1 MNRKLFTGRILM
13 LIVGLVLIIGA
24 ATTAAAQGEPYLEL
38 MRKDLQTEKVAV
50 MTEAMQLS
58 EEEGDRVLADLPG
71 VPDQVEWD
79 RRPAYRDDQGLRRDT
94 SRTSTAEKAG
104 EMTSAWFKI
113 QEDRLSLLKKTAKK
127 IGKDIDP
134 TVAMRFVQ
142 VENAIN
148 LAIDLQVASEIPLLQ

>member
-1 MNRKLFTGRILM
+1 
-13 LIVGLVLIIGA
+13 
-24 ATTAAAQGEPYLEL
+24 

-50 MTEAMQLS
+50 MTEAMQLT
-58 EEEGDRVLADLPG
+58 EEEGTVFWPIYREFQTKLSAIG
-71 VPDQVEWD
+71 D
-79 RRPAYRDDQGLRRDT
+79 RRIAMIKDYAENFADID
-94 SRTSTAEKAG
+94 AEKAG
-104 EMTSAWFKI
+104 EMTSAWFKV